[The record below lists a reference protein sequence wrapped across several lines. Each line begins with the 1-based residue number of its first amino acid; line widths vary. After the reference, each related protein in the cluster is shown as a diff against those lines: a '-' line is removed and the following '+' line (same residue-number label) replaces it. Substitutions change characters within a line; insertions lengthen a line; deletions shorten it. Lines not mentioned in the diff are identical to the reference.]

1 MPAIKLST
9 VNVTVISFCFIWLL
23 SGILRKSQLNNLMK
37 HTYKILLTGF
47 AILVGLVVLRIK
59 DPYPIE
65 VLRLKGLDYFQRK
78 QPKVK
83 SNNIVVV
90 TIDEASLEKYGQWPL
105 PRTVLGEGLDRAFN
119 SGAQVVVMPI
129 LFSEK
134 DRLGGDTIF
143 NMTLQKYPVI
153 TAQSAAQKG
162 KGQPVPRGLATIG
175 DGLGDWLYTYP
186 AAIGPTKEIGQSSAG
201 VGMLLT
207 TPELDAVTRRLPLV
221 VKVKGEVY
229 PTIPLE
235 TLRLFGG
242 EESYQAKVGADG
254 VQAIRVKGTP
264 PITTDSNGRV
274 WINFKYTFDT
284 VSFAD
289 TNWSICKDKIVF
301 IALTAEGL
309 NNTVATPVGVSQG
322 YEVSA
327 QTLQMLIDSSRLQ
340 RPSTFDFYELT
351 GGIILA
357 IILIVAACYLGY
369 ILNGL
374 LVTIFLCVPSFIGFR
389 LFANHGY
396 LLDYTWPTLA
406 VLLPWVGALFF
417 RFVQEFKL
425 KQQIKKQFGT
435 YLNPKMVDALQK
447 NPDLL
452 KLGGE
457 NKQLTILFSDI
468 RGYTAI
474 SEHFGKDVQG
484 LTSLINRYMDTMLP
498 IIMDNDGNVGKLIGD
513 AIMSWHNAPVDVP
526 DHAAKAV
533 KAAKEMKAALEQL
546 NAQLQSEGIPP
557 LGIGI
562 GINTGEVVV
571 GNMGSKNRFSY
582 DILGDAV
589 NLASRLEGQSKPYKT
604 MILIGPITYEQVK
617 DRYQCFELDQLAVKG
632 KKEGV
637 KIYTVLD
644 TPITKN
650 LTEITRMH
658 EGFLSDYRA
667 QNWDNASTI
676 AQALIKYNSELAH
689 YYEMMIERITELKTA
704 NLPKNWDG
712 IHRAETK

>member
-1 MPAIKLST
+1 M
-9 VNVTVISFCFIWLL
+9 
-23 SGILRKSQLNNLMK
+23 QLNNLVK
-37 HTYKILLTGF
+37 HKFKILLTGF
-47 AILVGLVVLRIK
+47 IILASLVVLRTK

-65 VLRLKGLDYFQRK
+65 VLRLKGLDYYQRQQK
-78 QPKVK
+78 RAE

-90 TIDEASLEKYGQWPL
+90 EIDEASLDKFGQWPMS
-105 PRTVLGEGLDRAFN
+105 RAVLSEGLEKAFN
-119 SGAQVVVMPI
+119 NGAQVVVMPI

-143 NMTLQKYPVI
+143 NSTLQKYPVI
-153 TAQSAAQKG
+153 TAQSASQKG

-235 TLRLFGG
+235 ALRLFGG

-264 PITTDSNGRV
+264 PITTDGNGRV
-274 WINFKYTFDT
+274 WINFKYSFKS

-289 TNWSICKDKIVF
+289 TDWSICKDKIVF

-309 NNTVATPVGVSQG
+309 NNTVATPVGISQG

-351 GGIILA
+351 AGIILA
-357 IILIVAACYLGY
+357 IILIIAACCLGY
-369 ILNGL
+369 ILNGIL
-374 LVTIFLCVPSFIGFR
+374 IIITLCVPYFIGLNQF
-389 LFANHGY
+389 NSHGY

-417 RFVQEFKL
+417 RFVMEFKL

-435 YLNPKMVDALQK
+435 YLSPAMVEKLQE

-452 KLGGE
+452 RLGGDSRE
-457 NKQLTILFSDI
+457 LSIMFTDV
-468 RGYTAI
+468 RGFTTI
-474 SEHFGKDVQG
+474 SEHYGKDVQG
-484 LTSLINRYMDTMLP
+484 LTKIMNRYMTAMTKAIL
-498 IIMDNDGNVGKLIGD
+498 DNNGTLDKYIGD
-513 AIMSWHNAPVDVP
+513 AQMAFWNAPLD
-526 DHAAKAV
+526 DKEHA
-533 KAAKEMKAALEQL
+533 L
-546 NAQLQSEGIPP
+546 NALKTAMIMLNNLDEFNKEIAQESVPP
-557 LGIGI
+557 FGMGL
-562 GINTGEVVV
+562 GINTDTVVV
-571 GNMGSKNRFSY
+571 GNMGSTQRFDY
-582 DILGDAV
+582 TCLGDGV
-589 NLASRLEGQSKPYKT
+589 NLASRLEGQSKPYGVK
-604 MILIGPITYEQVK
+604 IIIGPKTYEYVK
-617 DRYQCFELDQLAVKG
+617 KDYQCFELDCIAVKG

-637 KIYTVLD
+637 KIYTVIQQSYSD
-644 TPITKN
+644 D
-650 LTEITRMH
+650 EITYINRMH
-658 EGFLSDYRA
+658 EGMLSDYRH
-667 QNWDNASTI
+667 QNWDNAIQLATS
-676 AQALIKYNSELAH
+676 LMKYNSELKK
-689 YYEMMIERITELKTA
+689 YYEAMIERVNELRQT
-704 NLPKNWDG
+704 NLPVSWDG
-712 IHRAETK
+712 VYRATSK

>member
-1 MPAIKLST
+1 M
-9 VNVTVISFCFIWLL
+9 
-23 SGILRKSQLNNLMK
+23 QLNNLVK
-37 HTYKILLTGF
+37 HKFKILLTGF
-47 AILVGLVVLRIK
+47 IILASLVVLRTK

-65 VLRLKGLDYFQRK
+65 VLRLKGLDYYQRQQK
-78 QPKVK
+78 RAE

-90 TIDEASLEKYGQWPL
+90 EIDEASLDKFGQWPMS
-105 PRTVLGEGLDRAFN
+105 RAVLSEGLEKAFN
-119 SGAQVVVMPI
+119 NGAQVVVMPI

-143 NMTLQKYPVI
+143 NSTLQKYPVI
-153 TAQSAAQKG
+153 TAQSASQKG

-235 TLRLFGG
+235 ALRLFGG

-264 PITTDSNGRV
+264 PITTDGNGRV
-274 WINFKYTFDT
+274 WINFKYSFKS

-289 TNWSICKDKIVF
+289 TDWSICKDKIVF

-309 NNTVATPVGVSQG
+309 NNTVATPVGISQG

-351 GGIILA
+351 AGIILA
-357 IILIVAACYLGY
+357 IILIIAACCLGY
-369 ILNGL
+369 ILNGIL
-374 LVTIFLCVPSFIGFR
+374 IIITLCVPYFIGLNQF
-389 LFANHGY
+389 NSHGY

-417 RFVQEFKL
+417 RFVMEFKL

-435 YLNPKMVDALQK
+435 YLSPALVNRLQK
-447 NPDLL
+447 NPSIL
-452 KLGGE
+452 KLGGDE
-457 NKQLTILFSDI
+457 RELSIMFTDV
-468 RGYTAI
+468 RGFTSI
-474 SEHFGKDVQG
+474 SEHYGKDVQG
-484 LTSLINRYMDTMLP
+484 LTMIMNRYMTAMTKSILA
-498 IIMDNDGNVGKLIGD
+498 NDGTLDKYIGD
-513 AIMSWHNAPVDVP
+513 AQMAFWNAPLD
-526 DHAAKAV
+526 DEYHARNAV
-533 KAAKEMKAALEQL
+533 KTALQMLNSLDEFNKEISK
-546 NAQLQSEGIPP
+546 EGIPAF
-557 LGIGI
+557 GMGI
-562 GINTGEVVV
+562 GINTASVVV
-571 GNMGSKNRFSY
+571 GNMGSSQRFDY
-582 DILGDAV
+582 TCLGDGV
-589 NLASRLEGQSKPYKT
+589 NLASRLEGQSKPYGVR
-604 MILIGPITYEQVK
+604 IIIGPITREKIKGSYTAL
-617 DRYQCFELDQLAVKG
+617 ELDCIAVKG

-637 KIYTVLD
+637 KIYTVVQNNF
-644 TPITKN
+644 ITMEKPYVGQIHN
-650 LTEITRMH
+650 
-658 EGFLSDYRA
+658 GFLSDYRV
-667 QNWDNASTI
+667 QNWDNAIQLAKSLTT
-676 AQALIKYNSELAH
+676 YNPELAH
-689 YYEMMIERITELKTA
+689 YYENMIERINELRNA
-704 NLPKNWDG
+704 NLPADWDG
-712 IHRAETK
+712 VFRATSK

>member
-1 MPAIKLST
+1 
-9 VNVTVISFCFIWLL
+9 
-23 SGILRKSQLNNLMK
+23 MK

-47 AILVGLVVLRIK
+47 AILAGLVVLRIK
-59 DPYPIE
+59 DPFFIE
-65 VLRLKGLDYFQRK
+65 TARLKGVDYYQR
-78 QPKVK
+78 QQSKVK

-90 TIDEASLEKYGQWPL
+90 TIDEASLDRFGQFPWS
-105 PRTVLGEGLDRAFN
+105 RAVLSEGLEKAFN

-175 DGLGDWLYTYP
+175 DGLGDWLFTYP

-235 TLRLFGG
+235 ALRLFGG
-242 EESYQAKVGADG
+242 EESYQAKVDEAG

-264 PITTDSNGRV
+264 PITTDANGRV
-274 WINFKYTFDT
+274 WINFKYDFDT
-284 VSFAD
+284 VSYAD
-289 TNWSICKDKIVF
+289 ANWSICKNKIVF

-309 NNTVATPVGVSQG
+309 NNTVATPVGISQG
-322 YEVSA
+322 YEISA
-327 QTLQMLIDSSRLQ
+327 QTLQMLIDNSRLQ
-340 RPSTFDFYELT
+340 RPSTFDLYELT
-351 GGIILA
+351 GGVILA

-369 ILNGL
+369 ILNGIL
-374 LVTIFLCVPSFIGFR
+374 ITTFLCVPYFIGSR
-389 LFANHGY
+389 LFVNHGY
-396 LLDYTWPTLA
+396 LTDYTWPTLA
-406 VLLPWVGALFF
+406 VLLPWVGAIFF
-417 RFVQEFKL
+417 RFVMEFKL

-533 KAAKEMKAALEQL
+533 KAAKEMKTALERL

-617 DRYQCFELDQLAVKG
+617 NKYQCFELDILAVKG

-637 KIYTVLD
+637 RIYTVLD
-644 TPITKN
+644 TSITKN
-650 LTEITRMH
+650 LLEITKMH

-667 QNWDNASTI
+667 QNWDNASAI
-676 AQALIKYNSELAH
+676 ARALIKYNPELTH

-704 NLPKNWDG
+704 NLPKDWDG

>member
-1 MPAIKLST
+1 
-9 VNVTVISFCFIWLL
+9 
-23 SGILRKSQLNNLMK
+23 MK

-667 QNWDNASTI
+667 QNWDNASAI
-676 AQALIKYNSELAH
+676 ARALIKYNPELAH
-689 YYEMMIERITELKTA
+689 YYEMMIERMVELKAA
-704 NLPKNWDG
+704 NLSKDWDG

>member
-1 MPAIKLST
+1 M
-9 VNVTVISFCFIWLL
+9 
-23 SGILRKSQLNNLMK
+23 
-37 HTYKILLTGF
+37 YK
-47 AILVGLVVLRIK
+47 R
-59 DPYPIE
+59 
-65 VLRLKGLDYFQRK
+65 Q
-78 QPKVK
+78 
-83 SNNIVVV
+83 
-90 TIDEASLEKYGQWPL
+90 
-105 PRTVLGEGLDRAFN
+105 
-119 SGAQVVVMPI
+119 
-129 LFSEK
+129 
-134 DRLGGDTIF
+134 
-143 NMTLQKYPVI
+143 
-153 TAQSAAQKG
+153 
-162 KGQPVPRGLATIG
+162 
-175 DGLGDWLYTYP
+175 
-186 AAIGPTKEIGQSSAG
+186 
-201 VGMLLT
+201 
-207 TPELDAVTRRLPLV
+207 
-221 VKVKGEVY
+221 
-229 PTIPLE
+229 
-235 TLRLFGG
+235 
-242 EESYQAKVGADG
+242 
-254 VQAIRVKGTP
+254 
-264 PITTDSNGRV
+264 
-274 WINFKYTFDT
+274 
-284 VSFAD
+284 
-289 TNWSICKDKIVF
+289 
-301 IALTAEGL
+301 GL
-309 NNTVATPVGVSQG
+309 NNTVATPVGISQG

-658 EGFLSDYRA
+658 EGFLYDYRA
-667 QNWDNASTI
+667 QNWDNASAI
-676 AQALIKYNSELAH
+676 ARALIKYNPELAH

>member
-1 MPAIKLST
+1 
-9 VNVTVISFCFIWLL
+9 
-23 SGILRKSQLNNLMK
+23 MK

-351 GGIILA
+351 AGIILA
-357 IILIVAACYLGY
+357 IILIIAACYLGY

-498 IIMDNDGNVGKLIGD
+498 IIMANDGNVGKLIGD

-617 DRYQCFELDQLAVKG
+617 DKYQCFELDQLAVKG

>member
-1 MPAIKLST
+1 
-9 VNVTVISFCFIWLL
+9 
-23 SGILRKSQLNNLMK
+23 MK

-47 AILVGLVVLRIK
+47 AILLGLVVLRIQ
-59 DPYPIE
+59 DPFFIE
-65 VLRLKGLDYFQRK
+65 TARLKGLDYYQR
-78 QPKVK
+78 QQSKVK
-83 SNNIVVV
+83 SSNIVVV
-90 TIDEASLEKYGQWPL
+90 TIDEATLDKFGQWPMSRATL
-105 PRTVLGEGLDRAFN
+105 SEGLEKAFN
-119 SGAQVVVMPI
+119 SGAQLVVMPI

-134 DRLGGDTIF
+134 DRLGGDNIF
-143 NMTLQKYPVI
+143 NSTLQKYPVI
-153 TAQSAAQKG
+153 TAQSASQKG

-221 VKVKGEVY
+221 IKVKGEVY

-235 TLRLFGG
+235 ALRLFGG
-242 EESYQAKVGADG
+242 EESYQAKVDQGG

-264 PITTDSNGRV
+264 PILTDANGRV
-274 WINFKYTFDT
+274 WINFKYSFNS
-284 VSFAD
+284 VSYAD
-289 TNWSICKDKIVF
+289 KDWSICKDKIVF
-301 IALTAEGL
+301 VALTAEGL
-309 NNTVATPVGVSQG
+309 NNTVATPVGIQQG

-327 QTLQMLIDSSRLQ
+327 QTLQMLIDNSRLQ
-340 RPSTFDFYELT
+340 RPATFDLYEIIS
-351 GGIILA
+351 GVILA
-357 IILIVAACYLGY
+357 IALIVIACYFSY
-369 ILNGL
+369 ILNGIAI
-374 LVTIFLCVPSFIGFR
+374 LVFLCVPCFIGFR
-389 LFANHGY
+389 LFVNNGL

-417 RFVQEFKL
+417 RFVMEFKL

-435 YLNPKMVDALQK
+435 YLNPKMVEALQK

-474 SEHFGKDVQG
+474 SEHFGRDVQG
-484 LTSLINRYMDTMLP
+484 LTKLINRYMDTMLP
-498 IIMDNDGNVGKLIGD
+498 IIMANDGNVGKLIGD

-533 KAAKEMKAALEQL
+533 KAAKEMKTALEQL
-546 NAQLQSEGIPP
+546 NAQLQLEGIPP

-562 GINTGEVVV
+562 GLNTGEVVV

-617 DRYQCFELDQLAVKG
+617 DKYQCFELDLLAVKG

-637 KIYTVLD
+637 RIYTVLD
-644 TPITKN
+644 TPITQN
-650 LTEITRMH
+650 LSEIIKMH

-667 QNWDNASTI
+667 RNWDNASAI
-676 AQALIKYNSELAH
+676 ARALIKYNPELTH
-689 YYEMMIERITELKTA
+689 YYEMMLERIGELRVA
-704 NLPKNWDG
+704 NLPTDWDG

>member
-1 MPAIKLST
+1 M
-9 VNVTVISFCFIWLL
+9 
-23 SGILRKSQLNNLMK
+23 QLNNLVK
-37 HTYKILLTGF
+37 HKFKILLTGF
-47 AILVGLVVLRIK
+47 IILASLVVLRTK

-65 VLRLKGLDYFQRK
+65 VLRLKGLDYYQRQQK
-78 QPKVK
+78 RAE

-90 TIDEASLEKYGQWPL
+90 EIDEASLDKFGQWPMS
-105 PRTVLGEGLDRAFN
+105 RAVLSEGLEKAFN
-119 SGAQVVVMPI
+119 NGAQVVVMPI

-143 NMTLQKYPVI
+143 NSTLQKYPVI
-153 TAQSAAQKG
+153 TAQSASQKG

-235 TLRLFGG
+235 ALRLFGG

-264 PITTDSNGRV
+264 PITTDGNGRV
-274 WINFKYTFDT
+274 WINFKYSFKS

-289 TNWSICKDKIVF
+289 TDWSICKDKIVF

-309 NNTVATPVGVSQG
+309 NNTVATPVGISQG

-351 GGIILA
+351 AGIILA
-357 IILIVAACYLGY
+357 IILIIAACCLGY
-369 ILNGL
+369 ILNGIL
-374 LVTIFLCVPSFIGFR
+374 IIITLCVPYFIGLNQF
-389 LFANHGY
+389 NSHGY

-417 RFVQEFKL
+417 RFVMEFKL

-435 YLNPKMVDALQK
+435 YLSPAMVEKLQE

-452 KLGGE
+452 KLGGDSRE
-457 NKQLTILFSDI
+457 LSIMFTDV
-468 RGYTAI
+468 RGFTTI
-474 SEHFGKDVQG
+474 SEHYGKDVQG
-484 LTSLINRYMDTMLP
+484 LTKIMNRYMTAMTKAIL
-498 IIMDNDGNVGKLIGD
+498 DNNGTLDKYIGD
-513 AIMSWHNAPVDVP
+513 AQMAFWNAPLD
-526 DHAAKAV
+526 DKEHA
-533 KAAKEMKAALEQL
+533 L
-546 NAQLQSEGIPP
+546 NALKTAMIMLNNLDEFNKEIAQESVPP
-557 LGIGI
+557 FGMGL
-562 GINTGEVVV
+562 GINTDTVVV
-571 GNMGSKNRFSY
+571 GNMGSTQRFDY
-582 DILGDAV
+582 TCLGDGV
-589 NLASRLEGQSKPYKT
+589 NLASRLEGQSKPYGVK
-604 MILIGPITYEQVK
+604 IIIGPKTYEYVK
-617 DRYQCFELDQLAVKG
+617 KDYQCFELDCIAVKG

-637 KIYTVLD
+637 KIYTVIQQSFSD
-644 TPITKN
+644 D
-650 LTEITRMH
+650 EITYINRMH
-658 EGFLSDYRA
+658 EGMLSDYRH
-667 QNWDNASTI
+667 QNWDNAVQLATS
-676 AQALIKYNSELAH
+676 LMKYNPELKK
-689 YYEMMIERITELKTA
+689 YYQAMIERIDELKQS
-704 NLPKNWDG
+704 NLPIDWDG
-712 IHRAETK
+712 VYRATSK

>member
-1 MPAIKLST
+1 
-9 VNVTVISFCFIWLL
+9 
-23 SGILRKSQLNNLMK
+23 MK
-37 HTYKILLTGF
+37 HTYKILLTGL
-47 AILVGLVVLRIK
+47 AILASLVVLRIK
-59 DPYPIE
+59 DPFFIE
-65 VLRLKGLDYFQRK
+65 TARLKGLDYYQR
-78 QPKVK
+78 QQSKVK

-90 TIDEASLEKYGQWPL
+90 TIDEASLDKFGQFPWSRATL
-105 PRTVLGEGLDRAFN
+105 SEGLEKAFN

-175 DGLGDWLYTYP
+175 DGLGDWLFTYP

-221 VKVKGEVY
+221 VKVKGDVY

-235 TLRLFGG
+235 ALRLFGG
-242 EESYQAKVGADG
+242 EESYQAKVDEAG

-264 PITTDSNGRV
+264 PITTDANGRV
-274 WINFKYTFDT
+274 WINFKYNFDT
-284 VSFAD
+284 VSYAD
-289 TNWSICKDKIVF
+289 KDWSMCKDKIVF

-309 NNTVATPVGVSQG
+309 NNTVATPVGISQG
-322 YEVSA
+322 YEISA
-327 QTLQMLIDSSRLQ
+327 QTLQMLIDNSRLQ
-340 RPSTFDFYELT
+340 RPSTFDLYELT

-369 ILNGL
+369 ILNGIL
-374 LVTIFLCVPSFIGFR
+374 ITTFLCVPYFIGSR
-389 LFANHGY
+389 LFVNHGY
-396 LLDYTWPTLA
+396 LADYTWPTLA
-406 VLLPWVGALFF
+406 VLLPWVGAIFF
-417 RFVQEFKL
+417 RFVMEFKL

-533 KAAKEMKAALEQL
+533 KAAKEMKAALERL

-617 DRYQCFELDQLAVKG
+617 NKYQCFELDILAVKG

-637 KIYTVLD
+637 RIYTVLD

-650 LTEITRMH
+650 LLEITRMH
-658 EGFLSDYRA
+658 EGFLYDYRA
-667 QNWDNASTI
+667 QNWDNASAI
-676 AQALIKYNSELAH
+676 ARALIKYNPELAH

>member
-1 MPAIKLST
+1 
-9 VNVTVISFCFIWLL
+9 
-23 SGILRKSQLNNLMK
+23 MK

-47 AILVGLVVLRIK
+47 AILLGLVVLRIQ

-65 VLRLKGLDYFQRK
+65 VLRLKAMDYYQRT
-78 QPKVK
+78 QQKVK
-83 SNNIVVV
+83 SDNIVVV
-90 TIDEASLEKYGQWPL
+90 EIDEKTLEARGQWPL
-105 PRTVLGEGLDRAFN
+105 PRQVLAEGIKQAFD
-119 SGAQVVVMPI
+119 SGAVVVVFPV
-129 LFSEK
+129 LFSEP
-134 DRLGGDTIF
+134 DRMGGDKIF
-143 NMTLQKYPVI
+143 NDTLQKFPVLI
-153 TAQSAAQKG
+153 SQSASVKG
-162 KGQPVPRGLATIG
+162 KGVPVPRGIATIG
-175 DGLGDWLYTYP
+175 NGINEWLYNYP
-186 AAIGPTKEIGQSSAG
+186 NAIGPMKEFGQSAAG

-207 TPELDAVTRRLPLV
+207 SPEVDGVTRRLPLV
-221 VKVKGEVY
+221 VAVKKETYPSLPVEV
-229 PTIPLE
+229 
-235 TLRLFGG
+235 LRVFGG
-242 EESYQAKVGADG
+242 EESFQAKVGDDG
-254 VQAIRVKGTP
+254 IQAIRVKGTP
-264 PITTDSNGRV
+264 PILTDANGRV
-274 WINFKYTFDT
+274 WINFKYTFDSI
-284 VSFAD
+284 SFAD

-301 IALTAEGL
+301 IALTAEGI
-309 NNTVATPVGVSQG
+309 NNTVATPVGISQG

-327 QTLQMLIDSSRLQ
+327 QTLQMLINNSRLQ
-340 RPSTFDFYELT
+340 RPATFDLYE
-351 GGIILA
+351 IILGIVLA
-357 IILIVAACYLGY
+357 IALIVIACYFSY
-369 ILNGL
+369 ILNGIAI
-374 LVTIFLCVPSFIGFR
+374 LVFLCVPYFIGFR
-389 LFANHGY
+389 LFVNNGL

-417 RFVQEFKL
+417 RFVMEFKL

-435 YLNPKMVDALQK
+435 YLNPKMVEALQK

-474 SEHFGKDVQG
+474 SEHFGRDVQG
-484 LTSLINRYMDTMLP
+484 LTKLINRYMDTMLP
-498 IIMDNDGNVGKLIGD
+498 IIMANDGNVGKLIGD

-533 KAAKEMKAALEQL
+533 KAAKEMKTALEQL
-546 NAQLQSEGIPP
+546 NAQLQLEGIPP

-562 GINTGEVVV
+562 GLNTGEVVV

-617 DRYQCFELDQLAVKG
+617 DKYQCFELDLLAVKG

-637 KIYTVLD
+637 RIYTVLD
-644 TPITKN
+644 TPITQN
-650 LTEITRMH
+650 LSEIIKMH

-667 QNWDNASTI
+667 RNWDNASAI
-676 AQALIKYNSELAH
+676 ARALIKYNPELTH
-689 YYEMMIERITELKTA
+689 YYEMMLERIVELRVA
-704 NLPKNWDG
+704 NLPTDWDG

>member
-1 MPAIKLST
+1 MPAIKLSA
-9 VNVTVISFCFIWLL
+9 VNAAVISFCFICTL

-658 EGFLSDYRA
+658 EGFLYDYRA
-667 QNWDNASTI
+667 QNWDNASAI
-676 AQALIKYNSELAH
+676 ARALIKYNPELAH